1 MKMKIKNKIAQ
12 FFGYEIFNVKK
23 HASLNSH
30 LSNLINFYDIDVIID
45 VGANEGQFAK
55 RMRQNGFK
63 GRIFSFEPVQ
73 ETFERLKL
81 AAKNDDKWSIH
92 KLALGDKKE
101 TAFINVSVSSDLS
114 SILKPNDFGALKYPK
129 IESSYQEEIEVDLL
143 DNFVNSNFLSSNK
156 ILLKMDTQ
164 GYDLNVFRGGLN
176 IMGSVRCILS
186 EISLIPIYDGMPSYK
201 ESLAE
206 YEKHNFLIS
215 GFYPVS
221 RNKSNMAIIEMDCV
235 LVNSTSG

>member
-1 MKMKIKNKIAQ
+1 MNIKNKVAQ
-12 FFGYEIFNVKK
+12 FFGYEIFNIKK

-45 VGANEGQFAK
+45 VGANKGQFAK
-55 RMRQNGFK
+55 RIRQNGFK

-73 ETFERLKL
+73 ETFEILKSES
-81 AAKNDDKWSIH
+81 KGDDKWNIY

-101 TAFINVSVSSDLS
+101 TAFINVSASSDLS
-114 SILKPNDFGALKYPK
+114 SILKPNDFGSLKYPK
-129 IESSYQEEIEVDLL
+129 IQPIHQEKIEVDLL
-143 DNFVNSNFLSSNK
+143 DNFVKSNFLDGNN

-176 IMGSVRCILS
+176 VIKSIKCILS
-186 EISLIPIYDGMPSYK
+186 ELSLIPIYDGMPSYK
-201 ESLAE
+201 VCLAE

-215 GFYPVS
+215 GFYPLS
-221 RNKSNMAIIEMDCV
+221 RNKSNMAIIEMDCI
-235 LVNSTSG
+235 LVNNAAS